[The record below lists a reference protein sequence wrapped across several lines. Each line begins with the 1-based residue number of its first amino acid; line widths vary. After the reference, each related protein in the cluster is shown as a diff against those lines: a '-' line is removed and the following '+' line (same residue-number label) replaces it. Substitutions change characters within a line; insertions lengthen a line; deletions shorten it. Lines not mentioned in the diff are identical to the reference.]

1 MPDSSTLFDTRLL
14 QLRRDRAAARFDVHD
29 FLVRAAAERLAG
41 RLDDV
46 QRNFAI
52 GLDIG
57 CHTGQ
62 LRDALAG
69 RIAYLI
75 EGDISSRMLARCT
88 GPAVQYHPEWLPFA
102 HGRLD
107 VVLSA
112 LSLHWVNDLPGA
124 LAQIRRALQDE
135 GLFMAVLPGANTLI
149 ELRHS
154 LAHAQSTLMA
164 GASPQI
170 APAIDIRDGGNLLQR
185 AGFVLPTADSETLT
199 VTYDNALALM
209 QDLRGMAETNML
221 LAQHRGGF
229 PRGLFPLAA
238 QYYAEHYPA
247 PDAPGRIRAT
257 FELVTLT
264 GWSS

>member
-1 MPDSSTLFDTRLL
+1 MTDSNTLFYTRLL
-14 QLRRDRAAARFDVHD
+14 QLRRDRAVPAFGAHD

-46 QRNFAI
+46 QRRFHT
-52 GLDIG
+52 GLDLG
-57 CHTGQ
+57 CHSGQ
-62 LRDALAG
+62 LRAALAG
-69 RIAYLI
+69 RIPYLI
-75 EGDISSRMLARCT
+75 EADISRGMLARCA
-88 GPAVQYHPEWLPFA
+88 GPAVQCNPEWLPFA
-102 HGRLD
+102 HGRLE
-107 VVLSA
+107 VALSA
-112 LSLHWVNDLPGA
+112 LSLHWTNDLPGA
-124 LAQIRRALQDE
+124 LAQIRRALQDQ

-154 LAHAQSTLMA
+154 LAHAQSTLRQ
-164 GASPQI
+164 GVSPQI

-221 LAQHRGGF
+221 LAQHRGIF

-238 QYYAEHYPA
+238 QYYAQHYPA
-247 PDAPGRIRAT
+247 AGEPRRIRAT

-264 GWSS
+264 GWAS